1 MPPSTA
7 TYVRTPGIDL
17 IAPTVYSTTPAL
29 RDGDETPESKL
40 HVHPAGT
47 DGLVGGWLDPRR
59 ETQQNVSRRV
69 QPGGQRLEQIELM
82 VIVDHKA
89 SNASTQRILNFI
101 RRLVVSMEVEVLGR
115 HAGAERGVQLST

>member
-1 MPPSTA
+1 MG
-7 TYVRTPGIDL
+7 VQ
-17 IAPTVYSTTPAL
+17 APQPHPRHAAGADHGPIGGAV
-29 RDGDETPESKL
+29 EHPESKL
-40 HVHPAGT
+40 RVHPAGT
-47 DGLVGGWLDPRR
+47 DGLVGVWLDPRR

>member
-1 MPPSTA
+1 MRGA
-7 TYVRTPGIDL
+7 G
-17 IAPTVYSTTPAL
+17 
-29 RDGDETPESKL
+29 EQPESDFGAP
-40 HVHPAGT
+40 PAGT
-47 DGLVGGWLDPRR
+47 DGLVGVWLEPRR

-82 VIVDHKA
+82 VIVYHKA

-101 RRLVVSMEVEVLGR
+101 RCLVVSMEVEVLGR